1 MSVASRSSTRASKL
15 PVTQLVFV
23 AWGAFHRSTPC
34 VCALRAFLPGRVFPD
49 RTTRRHGSARPPPS
63 WVGWAERVVTPTV
76 AGVAFDGVDT
86 GVSLASDGSLHDAAD
101 ATFLAMGALV
111 GAVLSEG
118 CTVMVSLASGVDSEG
133 ESEPAG
139 VWASLLGEELATT
152 MTALS

>member
-1 MSVASRSSTRASKL
+1 
-15 PVTQLVFV
+15 
-23 AWGAFHRSTPC
+23 
-34 VCALRAFLPGRVFPD
+34 
-49 RTTRRHGSARPPPS
+49 
-63 WVGWAERVVTPTV
+63 VGWAERVVTPTV